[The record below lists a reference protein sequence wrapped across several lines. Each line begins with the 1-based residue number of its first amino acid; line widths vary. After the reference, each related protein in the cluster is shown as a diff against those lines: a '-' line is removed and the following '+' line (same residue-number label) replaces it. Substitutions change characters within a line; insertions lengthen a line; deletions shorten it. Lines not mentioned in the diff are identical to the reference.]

1 MARKSLS
8 AQLAE
13 LREYTAKLE
22 IELAGQREIAD
33 RKDIRIAELEAML
46 RENAAR
52 KPSSSFKA
60 RVQNRGAAARE
71 YCKHHGVT
79 MVSKQDLDAWM
90 SR

>member
-22 IELAGQREIAD
+22 IELAGLREI
-33 RKDIRIAELEAML
+33 
-46 RENAAR
+46 AAR
-52 KPSSSFKA
+52 KPAKFKA
-60 RVQNRGAAARE
+60 RVQSRSEAARE

-79 MVSKQDLDAWM
+79 SVTKQQLDAWIN
-90 SR
+90 